1 MKAIDKLKKYLPQ
14 FEWSQENS
22 TSSLFGA
29 ITNPQV
35 NKRIGG
41 DLYKLD
47 NVYIF
52 ISSKMGGTPNN
63 PPFRYAICYQK
74 GTCKPYRK
82 HNSFDVEFNKLFV
95 SGKDLNEVVNKL
107 IEQVNLNRFYLSK

>member
-1 MKAIDKLKKYLPQ
+1 MKAIDKLKKHLPQ
-14 FEWSQENS
+14 FDWTQENRA
-22 TSSLFGA
+22 SSLFGT
-29 ITNPQV
+29 ITASQV

-74 GTCKPYRK
+74 GTCRPYRHK
-82 HNSFDVEFNKLFV
+82 NTFGVEFNKVFV
-95 SGKDLNEVVNKL
+95 SAKDLNGIVDEL
-107 IEQVNLNRFYLSK
+107 IKKVDLNRYYLSK